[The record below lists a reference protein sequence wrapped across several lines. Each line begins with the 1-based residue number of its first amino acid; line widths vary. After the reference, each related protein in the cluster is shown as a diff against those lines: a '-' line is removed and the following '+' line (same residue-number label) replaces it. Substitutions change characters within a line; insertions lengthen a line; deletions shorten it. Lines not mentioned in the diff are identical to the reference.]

1 MNHLVYYIPLLSIL
15 ILLHSLTAFANP
27 LIDVSLS
34 DGQYREVYD
43 FLDRMVA
50 KKAIGGI

>member
-1 MNHLVYYIPLLSIL
+1 MRIVSKM
-15 ILLHSLTAFANP
+15 SLFFLFVLTSTAFAHP
-27 LIDVSLS
+27 LIDVSIS
-34 DGQYREVYD
+34 DGQYRKVYD